1 MQRNIEY
8 QHLFS
13 QAKYYP
19 MRESWDV
26 IIQIGTLHTLSVLIF
41 AGIHFC
47 KLKKSYFTSTYFL
60 RMASFWKCEVYKFQ
74 LHRKQNKK
82 KTLES
87 RDMRLIFLSRSM
99 ERQAGRN
106 GKTVVTDLFLKKAE
120 LTTNIIWIYEFFA
133 YLACIYFRKCRLEE
147 SLACI

>member
-1 MQRNIEY
+1 
-8 QHLFS
+8 
-13 QAKYYP
+13 

-41 AGIHFC
+41 AGTHFC
-47 KLKKSYFTSTYFL
+47 KLKKSYFTITYFL
-60 RMASFWKCEVYKFQ
+60 RMASFWKCEVYKFH

-87 RDMRLIFLSRSM
+87 RDVRLIFLSRSV

-106 GKTVVTDLFLKKAE
+106 GKTVVTDWFFKKS
-120 LTTNIIWIYEFFA
+120 WINQHYLNLWIFAKNAKYEFFA

-147 SLACI
+147 NFACI